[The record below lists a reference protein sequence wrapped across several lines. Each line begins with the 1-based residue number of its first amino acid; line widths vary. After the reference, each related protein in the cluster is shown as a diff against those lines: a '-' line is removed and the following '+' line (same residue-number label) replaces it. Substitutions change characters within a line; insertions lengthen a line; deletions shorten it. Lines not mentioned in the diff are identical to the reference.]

1 MHPLEVTLNG
11 YDPISLEEMD
21 DVALLKRQD
30 TKFIFHFDQLT
41 EILDEVRSF
50 YRILEID
57 GIRIHEY
64 QSYYYDTSDL
74 QNYFHHHNKK
84 LGRLKVRKRNYM
96 DSGITFL
103 EAKYKTQ
110 KGQTS
115 KKRLKIKGLEE
126 EINKNEST
134 FLQKHIG
141 DEDLNLTLKNNF
153 KRFTLVHNTRKERIT
168 IDLFLS
174 VMKEEL
180 TFDFEN
186 LVILEIKQEKEN
198 RNSELFKALK
208 EKGIRSSGMSKYC
221 IGLSFLDPELK
232 SNNFK
237 PNLIKIEKILA
248 DG

>member
-1 MHPLEVTLNG
+1 MHQLEVTLNG
-11 YDPISLEEMD
+11 YHPISLEEMD

-30 TKFIFHFDQLT
+30 TKFIFHYDMLND
-41 EILDEVRSF
+41 ILDEVRSF

-57 GIRIHEY
+57 GIRVHEY
-64 QSYYYDTSDL
+64 QSYYYDTYDL
-74 QNYFHHHNKK
+74 QNYFQHHNKK
-84 LGRLKVRKRNYM
+84 LGRLKVRKRSYI

-115 KKRLKIKGLEE
+115 KKRLKIKALDE
-126 EINKNEST
+126 EINQNESA
-134 FLQKHIG
+134 FLQKHMD
-141 DEDLNLTLKNNF
+141 DENLTLTLKNYF
-153 KRFTLVHNTRKERIT
+153 KRFTLVHNSRKERIT
-168 IDLFLS
+168 VDLFLS
-174 VMKEEL
+174 VMKEEAQI
-180 TFDFEN
+180 DFEN

-198 RNSELFKALK
+198 RNSELFKSLK

-221 IGLSFLDPELK
+221 ICLSFLDPDLK